1 MYRDVYIVHMKT
13 TINIDE
19 NLLQEAI
26 KISRARTKTEAIEI
40 GLKEIIASHK
50 RKELANLFG
59 SQKNLSVP
67 RRRRFE

>member
-1 MYRDVYIVHMKT
+1 MYRDGYIIHMKT

-40 GLKEIIASHK
+40 GLKEIIAAHK

-59 SQKNLSVP
+59 SQKNLNVP
-67 RRRRFE
+67 GRRRFQ